1 MIKILYL
8 LSLGLIIS
16 LILLSLEYSPQRFA
30 NGQMQKESSI
40 IVYDDNNSE
49 HYSVLDDPN
58 NTLLKPK
65 VDVSIEGTPNNDQI
79 KGGDGDDQID
89 GNDGS
94 DQLRGQEGND
104 KIDGNEGNDILYGE
118 DGNDQIKEGDGN
130 DRISGGIGNDKIE
143 GEKGNDKLFGGEG
156 HNLLDG
162 GEGNDV
168 ILGGRG
174 IDMMIGGRGTD
185 TFICDQF
192 DILIDFNRYEGD
204 QIIGS
209 CSVEYLVEEEEE
221 IHEDNNNIFPLETE
235 AEFERL
241 SPSLLS
247 PQSPNSS
254 SSLPPLNS
262 FEMPSLSKDLQRIP
276 LPPTPSSNF

>member
-8 LSLGLIIS
+8 LSLGVIIS
-16 LILLSLEYSPQRFA
+16 LILLSLEYSPKKFA

-79 KGGDGDDQID
+79 KGGEGDDQ
-89 GNDGS
+89 
-94 DQLRGQEGND
+94 
-104 KIDGNEGNDILYGE
+104 IDGNEGNDILYGE

-143 GEKGNDKLFGGEG
+143 GEKGNDKLFGEEG

-192 DILIDFNRYEGD
+192 DILVDFNRYEGD

-221 IHEDNNNIFPLETE
+221 IGEIHEDNNNNNIFPLETE

-262 FEMPSLSKDLQRIP
+262 FEMPSLSKDRQRIP

>member
-1 MIKILYL
+1 L
-8 LSLGLIIS
+8 L
-16 LILLSLEYSPQRFA
+16 
-30 NGQMQKESSI
+30 N
-40 IVYDDNNSE
+40 
-49 HYSVLDDPN
+49 
-58 NTLLKPK
+58 
-65 VDVSIEGTPNNDQI
+65 
-79 KGGDGDDQID
+79 
-89 GNDGS
+89 
-94 DQLRGQEGND
+94 
-104 KIDGNEGNDILYGE
+104 
-118 DGNDQIKEGDGN
+118 
-130 DRISGGIGNDKIE
+130 
-143 GEKGNDKLFGGEG
+143 
-156 HNLLDG
+156 G

-168 ILGGRG
+168 LLGGRG
-174 IDMMIGGRGTD
+174 IDMMIGGWGTD

-221 IHEDNNNIFPLETE
+221 IGEIHEDNNNNIFPLETE